1 MIEIKELSLRF
12 GNKKILK
19 NINCELKGGVYG
31 ILGPNGAGKTTLF
44 RCMAGLYDHYTGE
57 ILMDDRKKDRKRMN
71 LGYLPQRFSIFQDLR
86 VLDNMQYFAAL
97 QGIAKSDR
105 KKRIADC
112 LKAVNMEQ
120 YVNHK
125 GSQLSG
131 GMLRRIGIAQALL
144 TDPEILLLDEPTVGL
159 DPEERIHFKEI
170 IAGLREDMIVMM
182 ATHILE
188 DIESCCKMVLVM
200 KDGEICFTGNGDAL
214 RKQAQDRIL
223 KVAGKT
229 EPTIE
234 DGYLCVIKNF

>member
-57 ILMDDRKKDRKRMN
+57 ILTDDRKKDHKRVN

-188 DIESCCKMVLVM
+188 DIESCCKMVVVM
-200 KDGEICFTGNGDAL
+200 KDGEICFTGNSDAL
-214 RKQAQDRIL
+214 RKQAQDRIM

-229 EPTIE
+229 EPSIE
-234 DGYLCVIKNF
+234 DGYLCVIKNL

>member
-44 RCMAGLYDHYTGE
+44 RCMAGLYDNYTGE
-57 ILMDDRKKDRKRMN
+57 ILMDDRKKNCKKVN
-71 LGYLPQRFSIFQDLR
+71 PGYLPQRFSIFQDLR

-105 KKRIADC
+105 KKRITDC

-170 IAGLREDMIVMM
+170 ISGLREDMIVMM

-188 DIESCCKMVLVM
+188 DIESCCKMVVVM
-200 KDGEICFTGNGDAL
+200 KDGEICFTGNGDSL
-214 RKQAQDRIL
+214 RRQAQNKTL
-223 KVAGKT
+223 KAAGKT
-229 EPTIE
+229 GPTIE
-234 DGYLCVIKNF
+234 DGYLCVIKNI

>member
-12 GNKKILK
+12 GHKKILK

-57 ILMDDRKKDRKRMN
+57 ILMNGRKKDCKRMK
-71 LGYLPQRFSIFQDLR
+71 LGYLPQRFSIFQDLH

-105 KKRIADC
+105 KRRIYNC

-120 YVNHK
+120 YTNHK

-159 DPEERIHFKEI
+159 DPEERIHFKKI
-170 IAGLREDMIVMM
+170 ISGLREDMIVMM

-188 DIESCCKMVLVM
+188 DIESCCKMVVVM
-200 KDGEICFTGNGDAL
+200 KDGEICFTGNGDTL
-214 RKQAQDRIL
+214 RRQAQKKTL
-223 KVAGKT
+223 KAAGKT

-234 DGYLCVIKNF
+234 DGYLCVIKNI

>member
-1 MIEIKELSLRF
+1 MIEIKELSLGF
-12 GNKKILK
+12 GNKKILN

-44 RCMAGLYDHYTGE
+44 RCIAGLYDHYTGE
-57 ILMDDRKKDRKRMN
+57 ILMDGQKKAFKKAK

-105 KKRIADC
+105 KMRIADC
-112 LKAVNMEQ
+112 LKAVNMEP

-125 GSQLSG
+125 GSRLSG

-159 DPEERIHFKEI
+159 DPEERIHFRKI
-170 IAGLREDMIVMM
+170 LSGLREDMIVLM

-188 DIESCCKMVLVM
+188 DIESCCNMVVVM
-200 KDGEICFTGNGDAL
+200 KDGEICFTGSSEML
-214 RKQAQDRIL
+214 RRQAQSKIT
-223 KVAGKT
+223 KAAGKT
-229 EPTIE
+229 ESTVE
-234 DGYLCVIKNF
+234 EGYLCVIKNI